1 MTNEY
6 NAADIEALVDNELAQ
21 GDDAGDDDAVV
32 EEAAEVT
39 AKAPKKDFKQRSIFV
54 VEDEDGKEH
63 EFRSKVEVDKFL
75 AGPRVKKALLEI
87 EGADD
92 TLVAFLMANE
102 AAIKAAYAI
111 ASPEAKKRV
120 ISEET
125 REKMREAMKARIA
138 SGAITPIAK
147 KVDVETAAVSE

>member
-6 NAADIEALVDNELAQ
+6 NAADIEALVDNELA
-21 GDDAGDDDAVV
+21 GNDEGADAVV

-54 VEDEDGKEH
+54 VEDENGVEH
-63 EFRSKVEVDKFL
+63 EFRSKVDVDKFL

-87 EGADD
+87 EGANDE
-92 TLVAFLMANE
+92 LVAFLMANE
-102 AAIKAAYAI
+102 TAIKAAYAI

-120 ISEET
+120 LSEET

-147 KVDVETAAVSE
+147 KVDVEAAAVSE

>member
-1 MTNEY
+1 MYEMP
-6 NAADIEALVDNELAQ
+6 ILGFALRT
-21 GDDAGDDDAVV
+21 GR
-32 EEAAEVT
+32 
-39 AKAPKKDFKQRSIFV
+39 RSSSKLSNLQLV
-54 VEDEDGKEH
+54 GLSSRCLKEH